1 MSRLRVILLGL
12 GMLLLAA
19 CDAAHGPLYLS
30 EANPEKLRGKTW
42 EWVGYTTLNGGYQTD
57 VPAGSY
63 FHVDSVTVKGVSGCD
78 AFTGACSIGPGAMQI
93 SSVEVRVLD
102 KAPRKSYICQL
113 TESSFQYRQRDSLLV
128 LVPQSGEMVHLF
140 FKQK

>member
-1 MSRLRVILLGL
+1 MFGL

-19 CDAAHGPLYLS
+19 CDSAQGPLFLAD
-30 EANPEKLRGKTW
+30 ANPDKLRGKTW

-63 FHVDSVTVKGVSGCD
+63 FFVDSSTVRGVSGCD
-78 AFTGACSIGPGAMQI
+78 SFTGACSIGPGAMQI
-93 SSVEVRVLD
+93 SVVDVKVLD
-102 KAPRKSYICQL
+102 NVPSKSYLCQL

-128 LVPQSGEMVHLF
+128 LVPHSGEMVHLF